1 MIRFD
6 LDLLPQSQWARYCL
20 KREMSDFP
28 FASPSAAALA
38 LTYYTT
44 IRQARAANQSAKS
57 AAQPRK
63 LRLGNAHTRRLFV
76 RKLQAVLLLCF
87 ANCCLGLL
95 IPKHTQ
101 ESRKEKTYP
110 GFGEIIADSIDTDES
125 HLSLYYYNECG
136 HNGFWVIRA
145 SSYRIFI
152 ER

>member
-1 MIRFD
+1 MGQILLEAGDERFS
-6 LDLLPQSQWARYCL
+6 LR
-20 KREMSDFP
+20 FP
-28 FASPSAAALA
+28 LSCSP
-38 LTYYTT
+38 YYTT

-101 ESRKEKTYP
+101 NQEKRRLTQGSGRSSP
-110 GFGEIIADSIDTDES
+110 IALTQTRRVISSTIITS
-125 HLSLYYYNECG
+125 G

-145 SSYRIFI
+145 LSYIGFY
-152 ER
+152 

>member
-1 MIRFD
+1 MGQILLEAGDERFS
-6 LDLLPQSQWARYCL
+6 LR
-20 KREMSDFP
+20 FP
-28 FASPSAAALA
+28 LSCSPSTHL
-38 LTYYTT
+38 LYYT

-101 ESRKEKTYP
+101 NQEKRRLTQGSGRSSP
-110 GFGEIIADSIDTDES
+110 IALTQTRS
-125 HLSLYYYNECG
+125 HLSLSTIITSVDTM
-136 HNGFWVIRA
+136 GFG
-145 SSYRIFI
+145 
-152 ER
+152 

>member
-1 MIRFD
+1 MMMIRFD

-101 ESRKEKTYP
+101 NQEKRRLTQGSGRSSP
-110 GFGEIIADSIDTDES
+110 IALTQTRS
-125 HLSLYYYNECG
+125 HLSLSTIITSVDTM
-136 HNGFWVIRA
+136 GFG
-145 SSYRIFI
+145 
-152 ER
+152 

>member
-38 LTYYTT
+38 LTYYTTT

-101 ESRKEKTYP
+101 NQEKRRLTQGSGRSSP
-110 GFGEIIADSIDTDES
+110 IALTQTRVIS
-125 HLSLYYYNECG
+125 LSLLL
-136 HNGFWVIRA
+136 
-145 SSYRIFI
+145 
-152 ER
+152 

>member
-1 MIRFD
+1 MMIRFD

-28 FASPSAAALA
+28 FASPSVAALA
-38 LTYYTT
+38 LTYYYTT

-95 IPKHTQ
+95 IPKHT
-101 ESRKEKTYP
+101 
-110 GFGEIIADSIDTDES
+110 
-125 HLSLYYYNECG
+125 H
-136 HNGFWVIRA
+136 
-145 SSYRIFI
+145 RIKKR
-152 ER
+152 EDLPRVRGDHRR

>member
-1 MIRFD
+1 MMMIRFD

-28 FASPSAAALA
+28 FLSCTEA
-38 LTYYTT
+38 T
-44 IRQARAANQSAKS
+44 ARAARNQSAKS
-57 AAQPRK
+57 AVRPRK

-101 ESRKEKTYP
+101 NQEKRRLTQGSGRSSP
-110 GFGEIIADSIDTDES
+110 IALTQTRS

-152 ER
+152 EL